1 MGAPLM
7 YWYYAEQYIMS
18 HKETQPEDS
27 NVLIFLEQSGKCP
40 SKKLAGERGK
50 RSIKFLFSKVS

>member
-1 MGAPLM
+1 
-7 YWYYAEQYIMS
+7 MS

-50 RSIKFLFSKVS
+50 RSIKFLFS